1 MNYQEFKNQVDQL
14 TEDRAF
20 NIVYKGKNY
29 EFRCYYVSERFGK
42 RYSIDPSHRLLGG
55 MNVDKIT
62 NKYISLFSYDMMD
75 QKSTYKMSISEIEIK
90 TNETV
95 GEAK

>member
-14 TEDRAF
+14 VENEAF

-29 EFRCYYVSERFGK
+29 EFGCYYDSERFGK
-42 RYSIDPSHRLLGG
+42 SYSIEPAHRLLGG

-62 NKYISLFSYDMMD
+62 NKYISLFSYDMMN
-75 QKSTYKMSISEIEIK
+75 QKTTYKMSIAEIEIK

>member
-14 TEDRAF
+14 VENEAF
-20 NIVYKGKNY
+20 NIVYKGRNY
-29 EFRCYYVSERFGK
+29 EFRCYYNSEPFGK
-42 RYSIDPSHRLLGG
+42 RFSMDPSHRLLGG

-75 QKSTYKMSISEIEIK
+75 QKTTYKMSIAEIEIK

>member
-14 TEDRAF
+14 VEYEAF
-20 NIVYKGKNY
+20 NIVYKGRNY
-29 EFRCYYVSERFGK
+29 EFRCFYVSERFEK
-42 RYSIDPSHRLLGG
+42 SYSIEPAHRLLSG

-62 NKYISLFSYDMMD
+62 NKYISLFSYDMMN
-75 QKSTYKMSISEIEIK
+75 QKSTYKMSIAEIEIK

>member
-14 TEDRAF
+14 EEDGAF
-20 NIVYKGKNY
+20 NIVYKNRNY
-29 EFRCYYVSERFGK
+29 ELKCFFVSERFGK
-42 RYSIDPSHRLLGG
+42 RYSMDPSHRLSGS

-75 QKSTYKMSISEIEIK
+75 QKTTYKMSIAEIEIK